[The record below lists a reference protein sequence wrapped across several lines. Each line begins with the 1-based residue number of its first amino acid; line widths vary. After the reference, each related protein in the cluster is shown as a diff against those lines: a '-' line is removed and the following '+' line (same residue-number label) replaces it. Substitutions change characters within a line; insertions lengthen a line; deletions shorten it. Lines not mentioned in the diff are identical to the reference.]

1 VLSVLSTTFKEIVDK
16 PAWAGKVGAIVRES
30 PENELNAFRFSSTI
44 AVSGNR
50 GPRLIEDGGLFILLV
65 IDNGI
70 V

>member
-50 GPRLIEDGGLFILLV
+50 GPR
-65 IDNGI
+65 
-70 V
+70 